1 MLKKKEFHFT
11 FGVFIRL
18 LIFFAIVYF
27 SIQYFINQESYSIN
41 KTIDNT
47 LAIDENTKN
56 NLLPQF
62 FQTIYSKLPEN
73 SRYQIEHIK
82 ENQIVLSI
90 QDKLNGFPGKQ
101 IKELQK
107 LVVKN
112 VSDTII
118 KNIDEN

>member
-1 MLKKKEFHFT
+1 MVKKKQFHFT

-18 LIFFAIVYF
+18 LIFFVIIYF
-27 SIQYFINQESYSIN
+27 SINYFSSQN
-41 KTIDNT
+41 KPIDIETFDTTLTID
-47 LAIDENTKN
+47 ESTKN
-56 NLLPQF
+56 NLLPKFLQN
-62 FQTIYSKLPEN
+62 IYGKLPEN

-82 ENQIVLSI
+82 ENQTVLYL
-90 QDKLNGFPGKQ
+90 QNQLNGFPGKQ

-107 LVVKN
+107 LIVKN

>member
-1 MLKKKEFHFT
+1 MVKKKQFHFT

-18 LIFFAIVYF
+18 LIFFVIIYFSIVYF
-27 SIQYFINQESYSIN
+27 SSQNKPINIQPFD
-41 KTIDNT
+41 TT
-47 LAIDENTKN
+47 LAIDESTKN
-56 NLLPQF
+56 NLLPNFLQN
-62 FQTIYSKLPEN
+62 IYGKLPEN

-82 ENQIVLSI
+82 ENQTILYI
-90 QDKLNGFPGKQ
+90 QNQLNGFPGKQ

-107 LVVKN
+107 LIVKN